1 MRRGTAIGLVT
12 VAVTG
17 AGCGGGDSGPKPLQ
31 SGDLVSLTRTGR
43 MYFDRQ
49 IHTPLGKQT
58 IMVRRDGHAI
68 ISNSAGLRV
77 LTLDPK
83 TTERLRRDLR
93 RSHFSELSSEEDRIS
108 PPDAH
113 RYAITYGSRTVRR
126 SGWPSELKRTVE
138 TLSGWLDLSARPR
151 DIFIRV
157 RRRGGFAFKDVT
169 VSVSN
174 DGRVDQR
181 ETGPRRGRRRF
192 RMGAQTLGALKQS
205 VVDLRLAEVRSS
217 KVPPPADGY
226 VYVYEVTTDPDYLY
240 LHSLYRMIRA
250 PQGKIAPALQPVI
263 SLTLGSADR
272 TAS

>member
-1 MRRGTAIGLVT
+1 MMRRGTAIGLVT

-17 AGCGGGDSGPKPLQ
+17 AGCGGGDSAPTPLR

-43 MYFDRQ
+43 MYFDKQ
-49 IHTPLGKQT
+49 IHAPLGKQT
-58 IMVRRDGHAI
+58 IIVRMDGHAI
-68 ISNSAGLRV
+68 ISNSAGFRV

-83 TTERLRRDLR
+83 TAKRLRRDLR
-93 RSHFSELSSEEDRIS
+93 RSHFSELSSEEYRVS

-113 RYAITYGSRTVRR
+113 RYAITYRSRTVRR

-138 TLSGWLDLSARPR
+138 TLSGLLDLSARPR

-174 DGRVDQR
+174 DGDVDQR

-192 RMGAQTLGALKQS
+192 RMAAQTLGALKQS
-205 VVDLRLAEVRSS
+205 VVDLRLAEVHSS

-226 VYVYEVTTDPDYLY
+226 VYEVTTDPDYPY

-263 SLTLGSADR
+263 SLTVGSADR